1 MSALPEAVRVIVE
14 DIYAQGIAHSF
25 LIAVPFAVISL
36 IAIIFLPNKPLTRM
50 TTTERIA
57 AGEAD
62 LATVSTAEGM
72 AALAAT
78 GSVRTR
84 MTDAASRRVRCA
96 PTVGR
101 TPLVSITMTESEAR
115 EARTEAVRALEA
127 EFGELINR
135 IRRILAENAQRVSPG
150 MLPGAYK
157 VFTTIVRRES
167 VTLSALAEALMADK
181 GQISRTVRELE
192 ELGLDRAHARPGR
205 RPLEPALA
213 DPEGLERLAA
223 ARRAAGDRAARH
235 ARRVV
240 GRRHPRSHA
249 AAARARLPAR
259 LALRRGDQTDR
270 PSYRG
275 LSRPVAPA

>member
-25 LIAVPFAVISL
+25 LIAVPIAVISL

-50 TTTERIA
+50 TTSERIA

-72 AALAAT
+72 AALDAT
-78 GSVRTR
+78 GTVPHDDGCGSPRVRRTSHGPHA
-84 MTDAASRRVRCA
+84 DAASVDRDVRA
-96 PTVGR
+96 ET
-101 TPLVSITMTESEAR
+101 R

-127 EFGELINR
+127 EFGELISR
-135 IRRILAENAQRVSPG
+135 MRRMLADNAQRVSPG

-167 VTLSALAEALMADK
+167 VTLSALAESLMADK

-192 ELGLDRAHARPGR
+192 GLGLIARTPDPADGR
-205 RPLEPALA
+205 SSLLSPT
-213 DPEGLERLAA
+213 PEGLERLAA
-223 ARRAAGDRAARH
+223 ARAPQESVLLDTLDAWSVDEIRNLTRLLHALTAGERPDRSA
-235 ARRVV
+235 
-240 GRRHPRSHA
+240 PRSTSA
-249 AAARARLPAR
+249 
-259 LALRRGDQTDR
+259 
-270 PSYRG
+270 G